1 MGRHFPPCSIAY
13 IYTCIYVHIYIYIY
27 ICVNIYIY
35 IYIYI
40 YIHIYVYIYK
50 YTYFPRTYATYDQVA
65 VAMLRSG
72 QFLGFYMTKS
82 GFRNQ
87 RKKESKSPATHT
99 YESRYSP
106 ELGGYKKKCMQY
118 MYIYT

>member
-1 MGRHFPPCSIAY
+1 M
-13 IYTCIYVHIYIYIY
+13 YIYI
-27 ICVNIYIY
+27 
-35 IYIYI
+35 
-40 YIHIYVYIYK
+40 
-50 YTYFPRTYATYDQVA
+50 YTYFPRTYATYDR

-72 QFLGFYMTKS
+72 QFLGSYMTKL